1 MSAADRYSEWDA
13 AYVLGALSPDER
25 AEYEQHLKTLVS
37 RGQTG
42 EAKGAAIPNPVGE
55 PGNTSEGDPEPAA
68 AQQGGTR

>member
-1 MSAADRYSEWDA
+1 MSE
-13 AYVLGALSPDER
+13 E
-25 AEYEQHLKTLVS
+25 EYEAHLKTLVA